1 MPRCYSSQVRDKIE
15 PQKVGHEAELTKGA
29 MSMGPIGCVL
39 GLFAQIIHLIVLI
52 ITLPIVLICSLFG
65 GKRQ

>member
-1 MPRCYSSQVRDKIE
+1 
-15 PQKVGHEAELTKGA
+15 
-29 MSMGPIGCVL
+29 MGPIGCVL

-52 ITLPIVLICSLFG
+52 ITLPIALICSLFG